1 MKRALLP
8 VLFLSLGLASPL
20 ALAQGS
26 SKKKSSAP
34 AKTQAATQS
43 DPESAPAKAPAPKK
57 DDGLDVSKLPFTPDS
72 IRQVMAHHTPRIQEC
87 YEDHMVEKDK
97 KVEGVLRTTFTIT
110 AEGTVRSAK
119 VDKFGSTLKD
129 AGLNDC
135 VIAVLSSMDFPK
147 PPDGRD
153 HPIEYP
159 FNLKAID

>member
-26 SKKKSSAP
+26 SKKKAATAP
-34 AKTQAATQS
+34 A
-43 DPESAPAKAPAPKK
+43 APATPAPKK

-72 IRQVMAHHTPRIQEC
+72 IRQVIAYHMPRIQEC
-87 YEDHMVEKDK
+87 YEDTLVEKDK
-97 KVEGVLRTTFTIT
+97 KVEGKLLTTFTIT

-119 VDKFGSTLKD
+119 VDKYGSTLKD

-135 VIAVLSSMDFPK
+135 VVAVLSSMDFPK

-159 FNLKAID
+159 FNLKAIE

>member
-8 VLFLSLGLASPL
+8 VLLLSMGLGSPL

-26 SKKKSSAP
+26 SSKKKAAASP
-34 AKTQAATQS
+34 ATT
-43 DPESAPAKAPAPKK
+43 PAPKK
-57 DDGLDVSKLPFTPDS
+57 DDGLDVSRLPFTPDS
-72 IRQVMAHHTPRIQEC
+72 IRQVMAHHMPRIQEC

-97 KVEGVLRTTFTIT
+97 KVEGKLLTTFTIT
-110 AEGTVRSAK
+110 ADGTVRSAK
-119 VDKFGSTLKD
+119 VDKHGSTLKD

-135 VIAVLSSMDFPK
+135 VVAVLSSMDFPK

-159 FNLKAID
+159 FNLKAIE

>member
-8 VLFLSLGLASPL
+8 VLFLSLGLGAPL
-20 ALAQGS
+20 ALAQGT
-26 SKKKSSAP
+26 SKKKAP
-34 AKTQAATQS
+34 AQT
-43 DPESAPAKAPAPKK
+43 APATTPAPKK

-72 IRQVMAHHTPRIQEC
+72 IRQVMAHHMPRIQEC
-87 YEDHMVEKDK
+87 YEDTMVEKDK
-97 KVEGVLRTTFTIT
+97 KVEGKLLTTFTIT

-119 VDKFGSTLKD
+119 VDKYGSTLKD

-135 VIAVLSSMDFPK
+135 VVAVLSSMDFPK

-159 FNLKAID
+159 FNLKAIE

>member
-34 AKTQAATQS
+34 AKTQAA
-43 DPESAPAKAPAPKK
+43 PETAATPAPKK

>member
-26 SKKKSSAP
+26 SKKKAAATPAP
-34 AKTQAATQS
+34 ATTS
-43 DPESAPAKAPAPKK
+43 APKK

-72 IRQVMAHHTPRIQEC
+72 IRQVIAYHMPRIQEC

-97 KVEGVLRTTFTIT
+97 KVEGLLRTTFTIT
-110 AEGTVRSAK
+110 AEGAVRSAK
-119 VDKFGSTLKD
+119 IDKHGSTLKD

-135 VIAVLSSMDFPK
+135 VVAVLSSLDFPK

-159 FNLKAID
+159 FNLKAIE

>member
-20 ALAQGS
+20 ALAQGT
-26 SKKKSSAP
+26 SKKKAAATSAP
-34 AKTQAATQS
+34 KA
-43 DPESAPAKAPAPKK
+43 PESATTPAPKK
-57 DDGLDVSKLPFTPDS
+57 DDGLDVSRLPFTPDS
-72 IRQVMAHHTPRIQEC
+72 IRQVIAHHMPRIQEC

-97 KVEGVLRTTFTIT
+97 KVEGLLRTTFTIT

-119 VDKFGSTLKD
+119 IDRHGSTLKD

-135 VIAVLSSMDFPK
+135 VVAVLSSMDFPK

-159 FNLKAID
+159 FNLKAIE

>member
-20 ALAQGS
+20 VLAQGTS
-26 SKKKSSAP
+26 SKKKATSATASKAP
-34 AKTQAATQS
+34 AAETPAT
-43 DPESAPAKAPAPKK
+43 APKK

-72 IRQVMAHHTPRIQEC
+72 IRQVMAHHMPRIQEC

-97 KVEGVLRTTFTIT
+97 KVEGLLRTTFTIT

-119 VDKFGSTLKD
+119 IDKHGSTLKD

-135 VIAVLSSMDFPK
+135 VVAVLSSMDFPK

-159 FNLKAID
+159 FNLKAIE

>member
-20 ALAQGS
+20 ALAQGG
-26 SKKKSSAP
+26 SKKKAATPAP
-34 AKTQAATQS
+34 AA
-43 DPESAPAKAPAPKK
+43 APATPAPKK
-57 DDGLDVSKLPFTPDS
+57 DDGLDVSRLPFTPDS
-72 IRQVMAHHTPRIQEC
+72 IRQVIAHHMPRIQEC

-97 KVEGVLRTTFTIT
+97 KVEGLLRTTFTIT

-119 VDKFGSTLKD
+119 IDKHGSTLKD

-135 VIAVLSSMDFPK
+135 VVAVLSSLDFPK

-159 FNLKAID
+159 FNLKAIE

>member
-8 VLFLSLGLASPL
+8 VLFLSLGLAAPL
-20 ALAQGS
+20 ALAQGT
-26 SKKKSSAP
+26 SKKKAATTPAPATAPATTPAP
-34 AKTQAATQS
+34 AKH
-43 DPESAPAKAPAPKK
+43 
-57 DDGLDVSKLPFTPDS
+57 DGLDVSKLPFTPDS
-72 IRQVMAHHTPRIQEC
+72 IRQVMAYHMPRIQEC

-97 KVEGVLRTTFTIT
+97 KVEGLLRTTFTIT

-119 VDKFGSTLKD
+119 IDKHGSTLKD

-135 VIAVLSSMDFPK
+135 VVSVLSSMDFPK

-159 FNLKAID
+159 FNLKAIE

>member
-8 VLFLSLGLASPL
+8 VLFLSLGLGAPL
-20 ALAQGS
+20 ALAQGT
-26 SKKKSSAP
+26 SKKKAAATP
-34 AKTQAATQS
+34 AATQT
-43 DPESAPAKAPAPKK
+43 APATTPAPKK
-57 DDGLDVSKLPFTPDS
+57 DDGLDVSRLPFTPDS
-72 IRQVMAHHTPRIQEC
+72 IRQVMAHHMPRIQEC

-97 KVEGVLRTTFTIT
+97 KVEGLLRTTFTIT

-119 VDKFGSTLKD
+119 IDKHGSTLKD

-135 VIAVLSSMDFPK
+135 VVAVLSSMDFPK

-159 FNLKAID
+159 FNLKAIE

>member
-26 SKKKSSAP
+26 SKKKATPAP
-34 AKTQAATQS
+34 AT
-43 DPESAPAKAPAPKK
+43 APATPAPKK
-57 DDGLDVSKLPFTPDS
+57 DDGLDVSRLPFTPDS
-72 IRQVMAHHTPRIQEC
+72 IRQVMAHHMPRIQEC

-97 KVEGVLRTTFTIT
+97 KVEGKLLTTFTIT

-119 VDKFGSTLKD
+119 VDKYGSTLKD

-135 VIAVLSSMDFPK
+135 VVAVLSSMDFPK

>member
-8 VLFLSLGLASPL
+8 VLLLSLGLGSPL

-26 SKKKSSAP
+26 SSKKKAAAP
-34 AKTQAATQS
+34 PAAT
-43 DPESAPAKAPAPKK
+43 PAPKK
-57 DDGLDVSKLPFTPDS
+57 DDGLDVSRLPFTPDS
-72 IRQVMAHHTPRIQEC
+72 IRQVMAHHMPRIQEC

-97 KVEGVLRTTFTIT
+97 KVEGKLLTTFTIT
-110 AEGTVRSAK
+110 ADGTVRSAK
-119 VDKFGSTLKD
+119 VDKHGSTLKD

-135 VIAVLSSMDFPK
+135 VVAVLSSMDFPK

-159 FNLKAID
+159 FNLKAIE